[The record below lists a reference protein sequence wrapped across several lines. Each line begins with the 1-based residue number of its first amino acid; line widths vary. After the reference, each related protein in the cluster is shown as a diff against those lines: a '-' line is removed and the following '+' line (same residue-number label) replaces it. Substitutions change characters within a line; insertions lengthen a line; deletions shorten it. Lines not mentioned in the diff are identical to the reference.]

1 MQKIMSYINK
11 KYQTYLLIKELIVY
25 ISITFIFTWLLW
37 LMVFIPSTSKIFLLI
52 SSDWII
58 RIGTFIP
65 SVAGLICACL
75 LACILFHTICNL
87 TLGIVPLIL
96 IKSGAVILLLFLIT
110 TAIIYKYI
118 PSWRRLN

>member
-1 MQKIMSYINK
+1 
-11 KYQTYLLIKELIVY
+11 
-25 ISITFIFTWLLW
+25 
-37 LMVFIPSTSKIFLLI
+37 
-52 SSDWII
+52 
-58 RIGTFIP
+58 
-65 SVAGLICACL
+65 LICACL